1 MHVAVPEVSTTRS
14 KLIPFVYDTATRY
27 VVQVTNTD
35 ISVWRTDG
43 TLAWSAPFNGGIPGL
58 AHWPTLTGVDVDA
71 ISYAQV
77 NDVLFLVHPS
87 MPPLTLQRVADDDWK
102 RTSITSSMGLGKNYW
117 PAVLDEA
124 VTSFVG
130 ADVAEGRTIQKATA
144 ISQTYTFGGAYFMA
158 PGGPIDSAPCPAFW
172 RLYTGTTS
180 FTGTIVIKGCD
191 TPNGTYRTLY
201 TITNASVGAMTKRQE
216 WYHAYAYMQVVV
228 TRSAG
233 TATFEIRHVGS
244 LSAPTMWMEYFP
256 DLFPPPGTFGSPG
269 TVLRASPGLAAD
281 VAAGEQIQLEHKR
294 MNQQVEITVAAT
306 ATDEFKVSDEIY
318 ILGKWEVYTVG
329 IWKADLYVE
338 AKESTG
344 AWRTIR
350 HLKSNKDQ
358 NFSIAGESDGE
369 TLRIRVDKW
378 DAAAS
383 SSAAVPR
390 FVLASV
396 DGVASQYVT
405 AFYDADAGDSFVRV
419 SLMDGYDEKLIVQAT
434 TAVSRGAFSPS
445 EGYPSAVCIHD
456 QRVYF
461 GGTRKRPTTIWA
473 SSVNDLF
480 NFRRTGFDDGGFMF
494 EIASNEG
501 NPIQWMLPAS
511 RGILLGTAGDEWLLD
526 GADTGITPTN
536 IMARRQSR
544 IGAASLQAISAA
556 GSTIFVQ
563 RGSMHLQE
571 YQFAWETQQFQA
583 VDLTELVKHLT
594 PSGIRAIAFSQNP
607 EPMLWCVMLDGSLL
621 SCTYNRAQE
630 VIAWAKHTTDGA
642 FESVCVTY
650 GDTANADDVWFIVN
664 RYGTRRLEKFDVSFW
679 AGLYNDGPLYHCD
692 ASVVKSG
699 TAFTSVTGLSHLEGK
714 TVKVLAN
721 GLAIADKVVTSGSVT
736 VPAGTTHAVVG
747 LGFDSELQPMPFD
760 IQLQTGTSQGR
771 KMHTPAFAARLY
783 RTDAA
788 KYADSLNAALYD
800 MKITPDT
807 TGLVRLA
814 NVGRMND
821 SCEVYF
827 RSVGAL
833 PLNLVCVVP
842 SVNVY
847 GE

>member
-43 TLAWSAPFNGGIPGL
+43 TLAWSADLGDGV
-58 AHWPTLTGVDVDA
+58 AHWPTPPDFDVDA
-71 ISYAQV
+71 ISHAQV
-77 NDVLFLVHPS
+77 NDVLFLAHPS
-87 MPPLTLQRVADDDWK
+87 IPPLTLQRVADDDWQQ
-102 RTSITSSMGLGKNYW
+102 TSVTSPGGFGKNYW
-117 PAVLDEA
+117 PAVTDEA
-124 VTSFVG
+124 VTSFATGDAV
-130 ADVAEGRTIQKATA
+130 EGWTIQWVQ
-144 ISQTYTFGGAYFMA
+144 SVTYSTVFGGRHSSS
-158 PGGPIDSAPCPAFW
+158 GGGGVGIVQNAPCPAFW

-191 TPNGTYRTLY
+191 TPDGTYRTLH
-201 TITNASVGAMTKRQE
+201 TITNATVGVMTRRLE

-233 TATFEIRHVGS
+233 TATFELRHVGS
-244 LSAPTMWMEYFP
+244 LAAPTMWAVGHIPLTPMQ
-256 DLFPPPGTFGSPG
+256 LFSSPPLS
-269 TVLRASPGLAAD
+269 AA
-281 VAAGEQIQLEHKR
+281 VAAGEQFQLEHKR
-294 MNQQVEITVAAT
+294 ITQQVEITVAAST
-306 ATDEFKVSDEIY
+306 TDEFKVSDELY
-318 ILGKWEVYTVG
+318 ILGKWDVYTVG
-329 IWKADLYVE
+329 IWKGDLYLE

-369 TLRIRVDKW
+369 TLRIRVDKL

-390 FVLASV
+390 FVLAAV
-396 DGVASQYVT
+396 DGLASQYVT
-405 AFYDADAGDSFVRV
+405 ALADAAIGDDNFQIWP
-419 SLMDGYDEKLIVQAT
+419 MDGHDEKLLVQAT